1 MRSGNFVS
9 FLTVQGFFIG
19 FVFSVLKAQSAEGIL
34 VYTLLITAF
43 FYLFSH
49 FTISFFI
56 RVSPM
61 RHEYFPKMRHEADLD
76 YYANEIAKR
85 EKIIESSY
93 DFLENLD
100 KKYAKPTKKRKASW
114 WSALK
119 TMLM

>member
-1 MRSGNFVS
+1 MRSTNFVS

-19 FVFSVLKAQSAEGIL
+19 FVFSLLKAQSAGDLL

-56 RVSPM
+56 RYSPLKQ
-61 RHEYFPKMRHEADLD
+61 EYFPKVRHEGDLD

-85 EKIIESSY
+85 EKVIDSSH
-93 DFLENLD
+93 DFLEALD
-100 KKYAKPTKKRKASW
+100 KKYKSKAKPKMRK
-114 WSALK
+114 SA
-119 TMLM
+119 

>member
-1 MRSGNFVS
+1 MRSTNFVS

-19 FVFSVLKAQSAEGIL
+19 FVFSLLKAKNAEEIL
-34 VYTLLITAF
+34 IYTLLITAF

-56 RVSPM
+56 RYSPL
-61 RHEYFPKMRHEADLD
+61 RKEYFPKGRHEGDLD

-93 DFLENLD
+93 DFLEALD
-100 KKYAKPTKKRKASW
+100 KKYKSQKTKRKSG
-114 WSALK
+114 
-119 TMLM
+119 